1 MDGLPARGPAV
12 RELGLALPPARM
24 PVRRGTRPLKRWRY
38 VGVYTREL
46 MVCVGD
52 ARVGPI
58 PMRWW
63 AVALPDGRLY
73 ERTTTGRRGGVS
85 VDPGRVLVET
95 GGVRIELEL
104 DEGDGTETV
113 SPAGKHYIWTR
124 KQACVPVRGTVRL
137 IDGSKH
143 RIDGPQGFVDDSAGY
158 HPRRTSWRWSAG
170 VGTSE
175 DGRSVGWNLVEGVN
189 DSAQGS
195 ERRLWLDGEPRELEP
210 APFAPDLSAV
220 GGLRFSEWSA
230 REDHTNLLAFRSD
243 YRQPFGTFVGE
254 VGGVRLREGYGV
266 MEEHD
271 VRW

>member
-1 MDGLPARGPAV
+1 
-12 RELGLALPPARM
+12 
-24 PVRRGTRPLKRWRY
+24 
-38 VGVYTREL
+38 
-46 MVCVGD
+46 
-52 ARVGPI
+52 
-58 PMRWW
+58 
-63 AVALPDGRLY
+63 
-73 ERTTTGRRGGVS
+73 
-85 VDPGRVLVET
+85 VLVET
-95 GGVRIELEL
+95 AGVRIELEL

-113 SPAGKHYIWTR
+113 SPAGRHYIWTR

-137 IDGSKH
+137 DGLEER
-143 RIDGPQGFVDDSAGY
+143 RIDGPHGFVDDSAGY

-175 DGRSVGWNLVEGVN
+175 DGRPLAWNLVEGVN

-195 ERRLWLDGEPRELEP
+195 ERRLWLDGEPRELDP

-230 REDHTNLLAFRSD
+230 REDHTILLLLRSD
-243 YRQPFGTFVGE
+243 YRQPFGTFEGE
-254 VGGVRLREGYGV
+254 VGGVSLREGYGV